1 MSRASSTSWSAR
13 ASPPA
18 GHGGPAGSIRHVANR
33 TVTREEALTQTVG
46 EVMIGAP
53 KTLPADA
60 SVLDVRR
67 AFDRPSVRTVLL
79 ADGER
84 FTGLIERDGVPADAP
99 DDAPAAD
106 YRDPAPPTATP
117 DTPMSEAIPLL
128 EGRAEPRLVVLD
140 ADGVTLRGLLCGN
153 VTATG
158 FCLR

>member
-1 MSRASSTSWSAR
+1 MAD
-13 ASPPA
+13 
-18 GHGGPAGSIRHVANR
+18 R
-33 TVTREEALTQTVG
+33 TVTNEAALTQTVG

-67 AFDRPSVRTVLL
+67 AFERPSVRTVLL
-79 ADGER
+79 ADDDR

-106 YRDPAPPTATP
+106 YRDSAPPTATP
-117 DTPMSEAIPLL
+117 DTLMSEAIPLL
-128 EGRAEPRLVVLD
+128 QGRAEPRLVVLD
-140 ADGVTLRGLLCGN
+140 ADGVTLRGLLCANTTG
-153 VTATG
+153 TG

>member
-1 MSRASSTSWSAR
+1 MAS
-13 ASPPA
+13 
-18 GHGGPAGSIRHVANR
+18 R
-33 TVTREEALTQTVG
+33 TVTREEALAQTVG

-67 AFDRPSVRTVLL
+67 AFERPSVRTVLL

-99 DDAPAAD
+99 DDAPAVD
-106 YRDPAPPTATP
+106 YREPAPPTATP
-117 DTPMSEAIPLL
+117 QTPMSDAINLL
-128 EGRAEPRLVVLD
+128 ETRAEPRLVVLD
-140 ADGVTLRGLLCGN
+140 ADGVTLRGLLCANAPG
-153 VTATG
+153 TG